1 MKKVIFIG
9 KTGSGKTTL
18 CQQLHEHVIEYK
30 KTQAIENF
38 DHAIDTPG
46 EYIENRHYYKALIV
60 TSVDADIIGLVHDC
74 TEEENYFPPAF
85 GSIFPQPIIG
95 IVTKIDQVEN
105 RDKIEQAKRYLETAG
120 AEQIFEISAV
130 QNIGIDKIKRFL
142 DDKK

>member
-18 CQQLHEHVIEYK
+18 CQKLHKHVIEYK

-38 DHAIDTPG
+38 DYAIDTPG

-60 TSVDADIIGLVHDC
+60 TSVDADIVGLVQDC
-74 TEEENYFPPAF
+74 TEEGSYFPPAF
-85 GSIFPQPIIG
+85 GNIFPQPVIG

-105 RDKIEQAKRYLETAG
+105 RDKIEQAKKHLETAG
-120 AEQIFEISAV
+120 AEQIFEISTT
-130 QNIGIDKIKRFL
+130 QNIGIYKLEQFL
-142 DDKK
+142 EDKK